1 MIDIFLSIQPVG
13 NDIFL
18 SDPTTNRT
26 VQAATRRKFGG
37 ASDGDSIDNFTKA
50 LFRRRRQE
58 DELIG
63 VLVTSFLT
71 TQH

>member
-1 MIDIFLSIQPVG
+1 MIDIFLGIQAVT
-13 NDIFL
+13 NDVFL
-18 SDPTTNRT
+18 SDPTARRT
-26 VQAATRRKFGG
+26 GTQAALRKFGG
-37 ASDGDSIDNFTKA
+37 AADGDSIDNFTKA

-63 VLVTSFLT
+63 VLVASFLT